1 MKFGTKIL
9 EMHFKMIQASDAYD
23 SLERTRKQDS
33 TLMKLSKLDFYT
45 TLYIHTSLD
54 DKRPVFKIL
63 KDIGKSNAWLLK
75 EILKRRVTRLQVK
88 WLEVKRAL
96 LECVVQPT
104 DQGYIDH
111 LHSLHPERYYFTSC
125 MISYHI

>member
-23 SLERTRKQDS
+23 SLERTRKRDA
-33 TLMKLSKLDFYT
+33 TLMALSKVDFYT

-88 WLEVKRAL
+88 WLEAKRAL
-96 LECVVQPT
+96 MECVVQPT
-104 DQGYIDH
+104 DQGYIEH
-111 LHSLHPERYYFTSC
+111 LHNLHPERYYFTSC
-125 MISYHI
+125 MISSHT

>member
-23 SLERTRKQDS
+23 SLERTRKKDT
-33 TLMKLSKLDFYT
+33 TLMALSKVDFYT

-88 WLEVKRAL
+88 WLEAKRAL
-96 LECVVQPT
+96 MECVVQPN
-104 DQGYIDH
+104 DQGYVNH

-125 MISYHI
+125 MISSHT